1 MLIAAPVAPTAFGQS
16 QGQRECSA
24 TVQLERQRCQLVQR
38 VLRSTMHI
46 GVPATGSRM
55 ICTCTS
61 NT

>member
-1 MLIAAPVAPTAFGQS
+1 MGNASAAL
-16 QGQRECSA
+16 RCSG
-24 TVQLERQRCQLVQR
+24 ERLRCQLVQR